1 MAENAGREAAQ
12 FAQSVRGHPRFD
24 GNASTITVDGFKE
37 IMESV
42 FRAQSIIDPVRQAV
56 LAEGMLEY
64 RVLQSWTSHCRVH
77 NRLGTATMDQ
87 LIAFLTES
95 YDSISSA
102 FQALDELQALTFAVA
117 DDLPSFNQK
126 FDHLVA
132 RAELPATPAVLT
144 LNHYRRAMPMEIKKE
159 LFASDIGMVQQAKTR
174 ALVIWRTR
182 KSLQDKP
189 VDDDGPAPMEVD
201 RADNRFIRRRGPRY
215 NARNFPCSEAEFESR
230 LKSNLCLYCGGS
242 SHRYSRCRFRN
253 ADSGRQAVQ
262 AREIVAEEQT
272 TSGDTDQGNAQ

>member
-1 MAENAGREAAQ
+1 MAENAGHEAAQ

-24 GNASTITVDGFKE
+24 RNALTITVDGFKE
-37 IMESV
+37 IVESV
-42 FRAQSIIDPVRQAV
+42 FRAQSITGPVRQAV

-77 NRLGTATMDQ
+77 NRLGTATMAQ

-95 YDSISSA
+95 YDSI
-102 FQALDELQALTFAVA
+102 T

-132 RAELPATPAVLT
+132 RSELPVTPASVM
-144 LNHYRRAMPMEIKKE
+144 LNQYRRAMPMEIKKE

-182 KSLQDKP
+182 RSLQDKP
-189 VDDDGPAPMEVD
+189 VDNDGPALMEVD
-201 RADNRFIRRRGPRY
+201 WADNRFVRRRGPRY
-215 NARNFPCSEAEFESR
+215 NARNFPCSETEFELR
-230 LKSNLCLYCGGS
+230 LKANQCLYYRGS
-242 SHRYSRCRFRN
+242 NHRYSRCRFRN
-253 ADSGRQAVQ
+253 DNSGKQVVQ
-262 AREIVAEEQT
+262 TREIVTEEQT
-272 TSGDTDQGNAQ
+272 PNVDTNQGNTQ